1 MNIIINAIILILSV
15 LGASYVLPGVKVAS
29 LGTIIII
36 SFVIGLL
43 NIFVKPIFIILTL
56 PINILTFGLFTFVI
70 NAAIIM
76 IAAFLTEGFSVDN
89 FWWAF
94 LFSIIISIIAYILE
108 KIFK

>member
-29 LGTIIII
+29 LGTIIAI

-70 NAAIIM
+70 NAVIIM

-89 FWWAF
+89 FWWAL